1 VTELLAAMKRAV
13 WDPASGFADISI
25 LWGDVRDLAPD
36 LPEAEQVKLIEDAV
50 LSLLDEGLIY
60 AYFAGWGD
68 GPGASEGDVEHLS
81 RDRVKQYFA
90 DREDETPMIERF
102 FWVGETARGAQAW
115 PPS

>member
-1 VTELLAAMKRAV
+1 MKRAV
-13 WDPASGFADISI
+13 WNSASGFADISI

-68 GPGASEGDVEHLS
+68 GPRASERDVEHLS

-90 DREDETPMIERF
+90 DRDDETPMIERF
-102 FWVGETARGAQAW
+102 FWVGETARGAEAW